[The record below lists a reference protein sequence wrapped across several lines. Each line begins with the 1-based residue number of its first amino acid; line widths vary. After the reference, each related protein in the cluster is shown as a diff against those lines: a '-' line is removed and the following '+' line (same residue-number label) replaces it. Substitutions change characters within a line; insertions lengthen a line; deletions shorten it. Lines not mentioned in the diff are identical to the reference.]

1 VVWKD
6 GMEGRMGGE
15 MAVRVLGRENAGCR
29 VWGFGAW
36 IDDGC
41 AMDWMSF
48 LGLDRWLRGFGGMG
62 WGWGWGKRLEE
73 EEERGGGGGKLK
85 GRRG

>member
-1 VVWKD
+1 
-6 GMEGRMGGE
+6 MEGGWGGE

-29 VWGFGAW
+29 VWVFGAW

-48 LGLDRWLRGFGGMG
+48 LGLDR
-62 WGWGWGKRLEE
+62 
-73 EEERGGGGGKLK
+73 
-85 GRRG
+85 